1 MKHSFTISFLLI
13 LSLII
18 NIAKAQ
24 EESFPC
30 KEANP
35 ILKELFNGKGLE
47 SLYIHDCNGPG
58 LQALSSSYLK
68 ASGVAPKII
77 EDPEGMEPPEDTD
90 YVNWTC
96 KYSMGNI
103 ADNNPK
109 TAWVE
114 GVKGYGIGEVLIVP
128 CLDLTKPVEIWGG
141 YGKST
146 KSFTTNSRPKTIR
159 LIIIQAQMDGATQY
173 GSVYKNLQMVSQNIV
188 ELEDINN
195 YQSLNIP
202 YYKPTTYKKEDAEE
216 LYNYFLGIEIVDVY
230 KGSKW
235 DDTCI
240 SEIRN
245 AD

>member
-1 MKHSFTISFLLI
+1 MKIFNAVFALSLLI
-13 LSLII
+13 IAPL
-18 NIAKAQ
+18 NIFAQ

-35 ILKELFNGKGLE
+35 LLKELFNGQGLE
-47 SLYIHDCNGPG
+47 NLYIHDCYGPG

-77 EDPEGMEPPEDTD
+77 EDPDGGIPEDTD

-103 ADNNPK
+103 SDNNPS

-114 GVKGYGIGEVLIVP
+114 GVKGYGIREVLIVP

-146 KSFTTNSRPKTIR
+146 ASFSTNSRPKTVR
-159 LIIIQAQMDGATQY
+159 LIIIQAQMEGATQY
-173 GSVYKNLQMVSQNIV
+173 GSIYKNLHMVSQSIA
-188 ELEDINN
+188 ELEDIND
-195 YQSLNIP
+195 YQSLKIP
-202 YYKPTTYKKEDAEE
+202 YYKPASYLKIGDQQR
-216 LYNYFLGIEIVDVY
+216 YNYFLGIEIMDVY

-245 AD
+245 KR